1 MSYNRNIDRLT
12 CSFLPYTWDPTVNV
26 PATKVR
32 PTYKTFIFD
41 NQWHSKVIGAVVGLI
56 MIALYLWLLSGVV
69 MLLIKLYESFLSG
82 WLSGAEEMIKDTV
95 IMLATLE
102 LIRTLQSY
110 LLLGRV
116 KVTFILDVTLVV
128 LIGELIS
135 LWYRKYEATEV
146 LLVLFVVATL
156 VALRII
162 TTKYS
167 PASEREMPN

>member
-1 MSYNRNIDRLT
+1 MH
-12 CSFLPYTWDPTVNV
+12 FLGLYTGDTTVN
-26 PATKVR
+26 ASTTKVR

-41 NQWHSKVIGAVVGLI
+41 NQWHSKVIGAIVGLI
-56 MIALYLWLLSGVV
+56 MIALYLWLLSGFA
-69 MLLIKLYESFLSG
+69 MLLFKLYEAVLSG
-82 WLSGAEEMIKDTV
+82 WLSGAEGMIKDTV

-110 LLLGRV
+110 LLIGRV
-116 KVTFILDVTLVV
+116 KVTFILDVALVV

-146 LLVLFVVATL
+146 VLGIFVVATL

-167 PASEREMPN
+167 PDSENEIAG